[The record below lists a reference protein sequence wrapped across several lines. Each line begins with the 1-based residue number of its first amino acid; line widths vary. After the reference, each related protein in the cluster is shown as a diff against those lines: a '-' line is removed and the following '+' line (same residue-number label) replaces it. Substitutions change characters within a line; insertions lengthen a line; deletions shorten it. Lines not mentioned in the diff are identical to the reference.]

1 MISSSPPMLALG
13 AAASTEAANEAPND
27 AARQSIKMTNFSIAA
42 IMNSSKKVAEAAA
55 AAAAAAAAVDTATR
69 NPFLVERPIPFKLEP
84 FSPLGMKVLQF
95 AVNGDFFYT
104 TIHPLCH
111 MVLKMRLW
119 EIHWWAYTVATY
131 CPSRPS
137 QLSAKTA
144 KKQCDRVDE

>member
-42 IMNSSKKVAEAAA
+42 IMNSSKKVAEAA